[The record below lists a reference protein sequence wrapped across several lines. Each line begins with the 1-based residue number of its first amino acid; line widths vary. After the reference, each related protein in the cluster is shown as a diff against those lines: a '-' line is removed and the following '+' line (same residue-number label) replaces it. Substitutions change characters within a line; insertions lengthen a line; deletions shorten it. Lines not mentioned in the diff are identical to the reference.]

1 MTYVLLNTI
10 FMVPAL
16 LAAYVLGRGRI
27 RRKNLAITLG
37 VMLALTAVFD
47 TAIIAAGIVA
57 YDETKILGW
66 YIFKAPIEDFSYAF
80 VAAVL
85 APILWRHYDKK

>member
-1 MTYVLLNTI
+1 MTYVLLNAV
-10 FMVPAL
+10 FMAPAL
-16 LAAYVLGRGRI
+16 LIVYVLGRGRI

-57 YDETKILGW
+57 YDEAKILGL
-66 YIFKAPIEDFSYAF
+66 YIFRAPVEDFSYAI
-80 VAAVL
+80 VAALL
-85 APILWRHYDKK
+85 APVLWKYYDKK